1 MNRGTVWVYL
11 ILSLIA
17 AWAATTSGQNIPKNG
32 NKIPTKTKTQ
42 NGKSFPQNPVMDM
55 LMQTMAPNFFPMNPS
70 DLFDVLRDRYP
81 LPGGLRAP
89 FTEYDYIIVGAGS
102 AGSVLA
108 SRLSEDPTVTV
119 LVLEAGKPENLFT
132 DIPAIAPFFQRTEYS
147 WPYFMEPQ
155 KGVCRG
161 MVNER
166 CYWPRGRAVGGTS
179 VINYMIYTRGRP
191 EEWDRIEAEG
201 NYGWSYR
208 DVLKYYMKSEKADL
222 DGLEN
227 SPYRGTSGELN
238 VGYPFRTPLV
248 DRFLEAGRIL
258 GYPTIDY
265 NSPEQLGFGY
275 LQATMANGRRVS
287 AAKAFLHKNKERPN
301 LHILPMSVVSKVLID
316 PTTRAAYGVQYVRNR
331 MQFEVRARRE
341 VIISAGPIASPQLLM
356 LSGIGPKSHLSRHG
370 IPLVQDLPVG
380 MTLYDHIT
388 FPGLVFTLNVTNI
401 SLIET
406 RETTVSNVINW
417 LQFGDGPVATT
428 GASEGI
434 GYIKTPLSDD
444 PDPIP
449 DIELISIGGSI
460 VSDGGPGGSK
470 AVRRGMF
477 IRDELFDAAYG
488 SVDETDTWTAFPMLL
503 HPKSVGYLELKDNN
517 PFSFP
522 RMYGNYLTDPRDV
535 ATFVASI
542 RFIQALA
549 ETEPFQQLGARLH
562 PANYTTCRGMVFD
575 SDEYWECAVR
585 TLTATLHH
593 QIATCRMG
601 PQTDP
606 YAVVDPELRVYGVS
620 RLRVVDSSVIPR
632 PLSMHTN
639 APAIMIGEKA
649 ADMIKATWG

>member
-1 MNRGTVWVYL
+1 MDDIISGCFP
-11 ILSLIA
+11 ILTI
-17 AWAATTSGQNIPKNG
+17 
-32 NKIPTKTKTQ
+32 
-42 NGKSFPQNPVMDM
+42 
-55 LMQTMAPNFFPMNPS
+55 FF
-70 DLFDVLRDRYP
+70 
-81 LPGGLRAP
+81 
-89 FTEYDYIIVGAGS
+89 
-102 AGSVLA
+102 
-108 SRLSEDPTVTV
+108 
-119 LVLEAGKPENLFT
+119 
-132 DIPAIAPFFQRTEYS
+132 YS
-147 WPYFMEPQ
+147 
-155 KGVCRG
+155 
-161 MVNER
+161 
-166 CYWPRGRAVGGTS
+166 
-179 VINYMIYTRGRP
+179 
-191 EEWDRIEAEG
+191 
-201 NYGWSYR
+201 
-208 DVLKYYMKSEKADL
+208 
-222 DGLEN
+222 
-227 SPYRGTSGELN
+227 
-238 VGYPFRTPLV
+238 FRTPLV

-301 LHILPMSVVSKVLID
+301 LHILPMTVVSKVLID